1 MSQSATNCDLVT
13 IGTFAYRYVDMQP
26 RTPRSLALS
35 RGCLVLLLAS
45 CGKKDTSDPPAA
57 TKGDPV
63 RVDGSSTVYLVSKIV
78 SEEAAKQGIASAT
91 VSESGTTGGFKKF
104 CAGEI
109 DVAGASRPIQQ
120 SEINECKATNIDFV
134 ELPIGYDGL
143 AIVVN
148 EKNTWAEYLTVAELK
163 RMWEPAAKDTIT
175 TWKQVRDTFPDRPL
189 HLFGPGTQSGTFDY
203 FTQAIVGT
211 QRASRTDYT
220 SNEDDAALVRGVADD
235 ENALGYFGVA
245 YLRNQPKL
253 RALPINDGDDSNGA
267 GPVAPSA
274 ETVTKGTYQPL
285 SRPIFIYVSMKSI
298 GRPEVDRFVTYY
310 LSAVRELGAEVGY
323 YALPQRTG
331 QLVQDRYKSR
341 RTGTMFEGKAPS
353 VGVTMDKLLDVE
365 QR

>member
-1 MSQSATNCDLVT
+1 
-13 IGTFAYRYVDMQP
+13 MQR
-26 RTPRSLALS
+26 RTTTSLA
-35 RGCLVLLLAS
+35 CFVLVLVLSACS
-45 CGKKDTSDPPAA
+45 KQEEAAPPP
-57 TKGDPV
+57 KGAPV
-63 RVDGSSTVYLVSKIV
+63 RVDGSSTVFLVSKIV
-78 SEEAAKQGIASAT
+78 AEEATKQGIAPAA
-91 VSESGTTGGFKKF
+91 VNESGTTGGFKKF

-120 SEINECKATNIDFV
+120 SEIDACKATGIDFI

-148 EKNTWAEYLTVAELK
+148 AKNTWADSLTVAELK
-163 RMWEPAAKDTIT
+163 RMWEPSAKDSIT

-189 HLFGPGTQSGTFDY
+189 HLFGPGTDSGTFDY

-245 YLRNQPKL
+245 YLRSQPKL
-253 RALPINDGDDSNGA
+253 RAVPVDDGDDSNGA

-285 SRPIFIYVSMKSI
+285 SRPIFIYVSMKAI
-298 GRPEVDRFVTYY
+298 TRPEVDRFVTFY
-310 LSAVRELGAEVGY
+310 LSAVRELAAEVGY
-323 YALPQRTG
+323 YALPQHTG
-331 QLVQDRYKSR
+331 QLAQDRYKAR

-353 VGVTMDKLLDVE
+353 IGVTMDKLLDVE